1 MKTPLK
7 SSRMAVITPSGHLLS
22 SLLLSSLLF
31 SSLLLIGFLLTGVL
45 LTGCESKPMDV
56 KSVSPAIKTI
66 EAEQDLF
73 NIMEKGISDYK
84 LRNSLD
90 NQTKGGIDLV
100 NEPHYVCG
108 SIEVPKYLKELNR
121 NEIYAS
127 NVSLKVNA
135 SLQAYGFSGTMGKKD
150 VVIVAYLTKF
160 KDYTCDGD
168 TKRAQVGL
176 KLYVH
181 ASDLRVKVASPSLG
195 IIAAATELG
204 LAKAEYKFETFG
216 INPDHFYAN
225 LPSAQFT
232 VDTYSKVISAYDNIV
247 HSLKDST
254 AIDPIITDVPKGR

>member
-1 MKTPLK
+1 MKIHMK
-7 SSRMAVITPSGHLLS
+7 SSLLAVIALMGHLLTG
-22 SLLLSSLLF
+22 L
-31 SSLLLIGFLLTGVL
+31 LLTGLLLTGLL
-45 LTGCESKPMDV
+45 LTGCETKPMDV
-56 KSVSPAIKTI
+56 KSAAPAIKTI
-66 EAEQDLF
+66 ETDPSLF
-73 NIMEKGISDYK
+73 DDMEKGIADYK
-84 LRNSLD
+84 RR
-90 NQTKGGIDLV
+90 QAPAETKGIIGLL

-127 NVSLKVNA
+127 NVSVNVNA

-160 KDYTCDGD
+160 KDYTCEGD

-181 ASDLRVKVASPSLG
+181 ASDLKVKVASPSLG

-204 LAKAEYKFETFG
+204 LAKAEYRFETFG
-216 INPDHFYAN
+216 INPDHFYTN

-247 HSLKDST
+247 HSLNDST
-254 AIDPIITDVPKGR
+254 AIDPIVTEVPKGK